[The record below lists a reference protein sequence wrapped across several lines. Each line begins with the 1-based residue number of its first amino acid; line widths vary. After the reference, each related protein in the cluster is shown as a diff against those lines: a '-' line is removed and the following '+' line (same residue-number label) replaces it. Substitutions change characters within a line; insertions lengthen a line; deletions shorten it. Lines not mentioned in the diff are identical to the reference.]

1 MSKCPVCNNDK
12 GSADVCPFC
21 NWKTF
26 PAFANKET
34 ESLYMAAL
42 LKAQQKWVE
51 NKESINELDQKPID
65 NHLHGENGFVVP
77 ANSYTLDWG
86 TNHPGHIVYLIDFS
100 GSMNNDYKI
109 KMVENTFNELS
120 KYLISA
126 CSDDDDNDDGELKVK
141 DRLSIKIIG
150 YNNDIHVLF
159 DGSIKEL
166 NTILKSQ
173 SSSSIPIFE
182 KLGHKVDPRGKTYTE
197 KAFKAAKE
205 DIENWIKLQRE
216 KRKSQP
222 APVVIHIT
230 DGYPEEVDPNY
241 PDEDLP
247 ENETIAKALRAAEEI
262 KNIKVRDGNALLF
275 NIHITGNKNAKPLT
289 FPTMSPDDTR
299 RKFLFEASSIVP
311 MSYRLRAPKD
321 LVLEP
326 NSRFMAS
333 NESDE
338 SKIIRLIQ
346 FGSSPARGDI

>member
-1 MSKCPVCNNDK
+1 MKCPLCEKEK
-12 GSADVCPFC
+12 GSAQKCPHC
-21 NWKTF
+21 NWKTYEGF
-26 PAFANKET
+26 PNEAVKKAYDTALKEAREKRKLELQPT
-34 ESLYMAAL
+34 PLP
-42 LKAQQKWVE
+42 LKEVE
-51 NKESINELDQKPID
+51 TPYSSSDTNT
-65 NHLHGENGFVVP
+65 
-77 ANSYTLDWG
+77 YTLDWG

-126 CSDDDDNDDGELKVK
+126 CSDDDDNDDGKLKVK

-230 DGYPEEVDPNY
+230 DGYPEEVNPNY

-346 FGSSPARGDI
+346 FGSSPARGDL